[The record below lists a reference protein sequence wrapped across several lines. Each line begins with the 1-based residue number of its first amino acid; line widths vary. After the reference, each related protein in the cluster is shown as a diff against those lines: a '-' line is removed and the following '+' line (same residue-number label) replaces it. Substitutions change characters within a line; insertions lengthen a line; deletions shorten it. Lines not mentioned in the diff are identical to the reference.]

1 MHSTCLDN
9 LPPAQ
14 GGGSPISNSQG
25 SQSSGVDVH
34 KLLLNLKNQDM
45 LPTRSA
51 SVAELPKQIKPN
63 SLQLP
68 TIRID
73 DAEQLKR

>member
-1 MHSTCLDN
+1 M
-9 LPPAQ
+9 
-14 GGGSPISNSQG
+14 
-25 SQSSGVDVH
+25 DVH